1 MARYIAQSYCIQD
14 DVIGFVCPVYCFD
27 LPPLVQKF
35 ITVLQANPK
44 YCFGLVTMGGNQ
56 GRALKHMQLLL
67 AKKKYSLIMRMQLL
81 CPIIFCDASC

>member
-1 MARYIAQSYCIQD
+1 MARYIAQPYCIQD

-56 GRALKHMQLLL
+56 GRALKHMQLGCYWQKRNT
-67 AKKKYSLIMRMQLL
+67 ALIMRMQLL
-81 CPIIFCDASC
+81 CPDNFL